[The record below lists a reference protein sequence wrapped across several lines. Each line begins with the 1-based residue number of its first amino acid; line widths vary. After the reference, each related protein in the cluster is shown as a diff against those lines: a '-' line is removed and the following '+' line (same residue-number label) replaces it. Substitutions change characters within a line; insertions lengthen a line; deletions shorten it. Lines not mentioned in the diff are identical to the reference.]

1 MSELVADAPPRRRPL
16 RHRPGPW
23 TVIVATCAVVLAAA
37 ALLFAVLWSTSNKT
51 SSTSYT
57 AQLPSTLLRIE
68 LQVGEG
74 NVEIVGGASPEVL
87 VERVDSSAFGYWPTE
102 KRFVADGVFRI
113 ETTCPELV
121 VGKCASDYRITV
133 PEKTPLAIVAE
144 HGDVRLNAIR
154 GAALVSNRD
163 GSISVDAFCGSVLDA
178 SASGGDVDV
187 VATCPTSRMTLRTGS
202 GDINA
207 RVPPGEYSVDAGT
220 LDGDVAV
227 DGVVDNPAARSR
239 IQALSNNGDVTV
251 VTG

>member
-16 RHRPGPW
+16 RHRPGAW
-23 TVIVATCAVVLAAA
+23 TVIVVASTLVLLVA

-68 LQVGEG
+68 MQLGDG
-74 NVEIVGGASPEVL
+74 SVEIVGGGSPEVL
-87 VERVDSSAFGYWPTE
+87 VERLDSSAFGHWPTE

-121 VGKCASDYRITV
+121 IGECAADYRITV

-144 HGDVRLNAIR
+144 HGDIRLNAIR
-154 GAALVSNRD
+154 GPALVSSRD
-163 GSISVDAFCGSVLDA
+163 GSITVDAFCGSVLDA

-187 VATCPTSRMTLRTGS
+187 AATCPTSRMTLRTGS
-202 GDINA
+202 GDIHA
-207 RVPPGEYSVDAGT
+207 RVPPGEYSVDAGS
-220 LDGDVAV
+220 LNGDVAV
-227 DGVVDNPAARSR
+227 DGIVDNPSARSR
-239 IQALSNNGDVTV
+239 IQALSNDGDVELV
-251 VTG
+251 AG

>member
-1 MSELVADAPPRRRPL
+1 MSELVADAPRRPL

-23 TVIVATCAVVLAAA
+23 TVLVVASAGVLVAA
-37 ALLFAVLWSTSNKT
+37 ALLLAALWSTSDKT

-57 AQLPSTLLRIE
+57 AQRPSTLLRVE

-74 NVEIVGGASPEVL
+74 SVEIVGGATPDVL
-87 VERVDSSAFGYWPTE
+87 VDRVDSSAFGHWPTE

-113 ETTCPELV
+113 ESTCPDLV
-121 VGKCASDYRITV
+121 IGACAADYRITV
-133 PEKTPLAIVAE
+133 PETTPLAIVAE

-154 GAALVSNRD
+154 GPALVSSRD
-163 GSISVDAFCGSVLDA
+163 GSITVDAFCGSVLDA

-187 VATCPTSRMTLRTGS
+187 VATCPTARMTLRTGS
-202 GDINA
+202 GDIRA
-207 RVPPGEYSVDAGT
+207 RVPPGEYSLDAEA

-239 IQALSNNGDVTV
+239 IQALSNDGDVTV
-251 VTG
+251 EAG